1 MDEVRLMT
9 SKEVAALLSVSEA
22 TLCRWR
28 RRPDGGP
35 IPAVWLC
42 GVPRYRAVDV
52 YALLSGVA
60 A

>member
-1 MDEVRLMT
+1 MDESRLMT

-28 RRPDGGP
+28 QRRDGGP

-42 GVPRYRAVDV
+42 GVPRYRAADV
-52 YALLSGVA
+52 HAVLMGTA